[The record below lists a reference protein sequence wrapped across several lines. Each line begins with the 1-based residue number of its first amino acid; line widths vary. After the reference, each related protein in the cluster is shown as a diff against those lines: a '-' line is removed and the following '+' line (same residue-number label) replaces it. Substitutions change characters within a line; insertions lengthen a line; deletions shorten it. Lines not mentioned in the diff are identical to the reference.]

1 MAKVF
6 LRYFPPSSQLK
17 LGVNFGKLIQI
28 FMENKEPQKNKFQ
41 SVKEFFVKPIIK
53 TDSSFVQYSGLGIQ
67 LAVTIIVFLF
77 GGIWLDKYFETKFIF
92 TLICV
97 FLGFVG
103 VIYKLISVVKELEI
117 KNKENVKK

>member
-1 MAKVF
+1 
-6 LRYFPPSSQLK
+6 
-17 LGVNFGKLIQI
+17 
-28 FMENKEPQKNKFQ
+28 MENKEPQKNKFQ
-41 SVKEFFVKPIIK
+41 YVKEFFVKPIIK